1 MMILYHSL
9 LRLSFLAFPNYTG
22 RYSFEP
28 LLNQN
33 FKTMEKNIEQLTD
46 GWFSPEG
53 IERFFGLKEVQ
64 AFSETL
70 NRKIGTVNKGAGKNY
85 RLVNHWDNEGLI
97 PSGRDSNKQW
107 RKFSI
112 MDTIWLDIIEDL
124 RAFGVSIENIRKVK
138 EQLHVMYKHTEATY
152 PLLEF
157 FVVTIISNYNPVFLR
172 IDPDGN
178 LKVLLQEGLIENMKK
193 EKNGKCILLTLNDYV
208 REKLSPLYVTPCY
221 INLCD
226 MDDDET
232 SLIDTIRA
240 KTFQSI
246 KVKMRDGKIDM
257 IEGTEKVATKNQR
270 IVDLLKD
277 EDYQSIELKQENGKV
292 VCINRTV
299 KRKV

>member
-1 MMILYHSL
+1 
-9 LRLSFLAFPNYTG
+9 
-22 RYSFEP
+22 
-28 LLNQN
+28 
-33 FKTMEKNIEQLTD
+33 MEQNIEQLTD

-53 IERFFGLKEVQ
+53 IEQFFALKEVQ
-64 AFSETL
+64 TFSETL

-85 RLVNHWDNEGLI
+85 RLVNHWDSEGLI

-124 RAFGVSIENIRKVK
+124 RAFGFSIENIRKVK
-138 EQLHVMYKHTEATY
+138 EQIHVSYKSTKATY

-157 FVVTIISNYNPVFLR
+157 FVFTIISNYNPVFLR
-172 IDPDGN
+172 IDLNGN
-178 LKVLLQEGLIENMKK
+178 LKILLQTGLTENMKR

-208 REKLSPLYVTPCY
+208 REKLPDMYVAPCY
-221 INLCD
+221 FNLSD
-226 MDDDET
+226 IDDDES
-232 SLIDTIRA
+232 SLIETIRA

-246 KVKMRDGKIDM
+246 RIKMREGKIDM
-257 IEGTEKVATKNQR
+257 IEGTEKVSAKNKR

-277 EDYQSIELKQENGKV
+277 GDYQDIELKQENGKV